1 MPRRAGTTTA
11 SRRGALQTVDTNE
24 LPPVDEAFKAKKTT
38 VSGSK
43 AKELLCSIEE
53 KEQENQALKS
63 KTLELED
70 QVAALTEQLN
80 SVQINANKQTGGPNS
95 QKAVAAV
102 PELLTA
108 PQAPAI
114 QAPRRYT
121 TSYMHYC
128 SANREKVKSENP
140 EVSHMEVTKILGLR
154 WKALPAFSEEIE
166 HFNKLAEQDKARYD
180 EEMRVYKTKT
190 AAYEEERKALEYY
203 NQQLKTQA
211 ALELYEQAISGTS
224 AVAPSTASNKTS
236 KAVIQPPKKPMS
248 AFVCYSADKRS
259 DIKAKN
265 PGMEFAEVSK
275 IVSEEWAKVQKRK
288 NGAKK
293 WNTLAAKD
301 KERYEKELADYAT
314 KVAEQKRIEEERT
327 RQEYELMREKALSA
341 YRQKVESEVAVSQFK
356 KNRAAELS
364 KEKEERAKA
373 REEKQKKKA
382 EKALMPKR
390 NMTAFF
396 FFSNDAREHTKF
408 ELMSTHGSATV
419 TEVSIELGRRWANL
433 EQNKKDYYIELA
445 AEDKLRY
452 DAEMEEFNT
461 FAK

>member
-1 MPRRAGTTTA
+1 MPRRAGTTTT
-11 SRRGALQTVDTNE
+11 SRRGALQAVDTNE
-24 LPPVDEAFKAKKTT
+24 LPPADEALKAKKMT
-38 VSGSK
+38 VSGAK

-80 SVQINANKQTGGPNS
+80 SVQINASKPTGGLKA
-95 QKAVAAV
+95 QKAVPV
-102 PELLTA
+102 PEILTN

-121 TSYMHYC
+121 TAYMHYC

-140 EVSHMEVTKILGLR
+140 ESSHMEVTKILGLR

-180 EEMRVYKTKT
+180 EEMQVYKAKT
-190 AAYEEERKALEYY
+190 AAYEEERKAFEYY

-236 KAVIQPPKKPMS
+236 MAVIQPPKKPMS

-275 IVSEEWAKVQKRK
+275 VVSEEWAKVQKRK
-288 NGAKK
+288 NGSKK
-293 WNTLAAKD
+293 WNALAAKD
-301 KERYEKELADYAT
+301 KERYEKELADYET
-314 KVAEQKRIEEERT
+314 KVAEQKRIEEESA
-327 RQEYELMREKALSA
+327 RQEYELLREKALSA
-341 YRQKVESEVAVSQFK
+341 YRQKVEGEVAVSQFK
-356 KNRAAELS
+356 KNRAVRRFQHLS
-364 KEKEERAKA
+364 IAIV
-373 REEKQKKKA
+373 
-382 EKALMPKR
+382 
-390 NMTAFF
+390 F
-396 FFSNDAREHTKF
+396 
-408 ELMSTHGSATV
+408 
-419 TEVSIELGRRWANL
+419 
-433 EQNKKDYYIELA
+433 NKPD
-445 AEDKLRY
+445 
-452 DAEMEEFNT
+452 
-461 FAK
+461 